1 MWKNVMSI
9 QYTLPGFEPKSSWTI
24 HQELT
29 PKLTLI
35 FFIKLIYNSFI
46 EITFR
51 LENDFWQS
59 VIRNLFHWPSRTTS
73 IPGAISALLWR
84 QTRTLRC
91 LQSVKLFN
99 RPWEK
104 LQSSAS
110 RPKPAAWR
118 LSRLALRLGDRL
130 PMKEYKASRIRFVHN
145 LWILK
150 IYIRVFVWQFLKWA
164 IRSRFSLFL
173 H

>member
-1 MWKNVMSI
+1 MCHPRPLFHLFLVFFTQTIQFLQQINVKKCHVHPVYAAGFRT
-9 QYTLPGFEPKSSWTI
+9 QKFLNNTPGARAQTYFN
-24 HQELT
+24 
-29 PKLTLI
+29 
-35 FFIKLIYNSFI
+35 FFIKLIYNSCI

-59 VIRNLFHWPSRTTS
+59 LIRIFFHWPSRTTS

-91 LQSVKLFN
+91 LQSAKLFN
-99 RPWEK
+99 QPWEK

-118 LSRLALRLGDRL
+118 LSRLVLRLGDRL

-145 LWILK
+145 L
-150 IYIRVFVWQFLKWA
+150 
-164 IRSRFSLFL
+164 
-173 H
+173 